1 MKAKSLDK
9 KFDSGEDIIKY
20 LDIPKATRPGQDQRR
35 VNVDFP
41 EWMVDSL
48 DKEARR
54 LGVTRQA
61 IIKVWIAAKLQE
73 VAVS

>member
-1 MKAKSLDK
+1 MKAKVLDK
-9 KFDSGEDIIKY
+9 KFDSGEDISKH
-20 LDIPKATRPGQDQRR
+20 LDLQKATRPGQEPRR

-48 DKEARR
+48 DQEARR

-61 IIKVWIAAKLQE
+61 IIKVWIAAKLKE
-73 VAVS
+73 VSVS

>member
-1 MKAKSLDK
+1 MKAKVLDK
-9 KFDSGEDIIKY
+9 KFDSGDDISKH
-20 LDIPKATRPGQDQRR
+20 LDFQQSIRPGQESRR

-48 DKEARR
+48 DQEARR

-61 IIKVWIAAKLQE
+61 IIKVWIAAKLKE
-73 VAVS
+73 VSVS

>member
-9 KFDSGEDIIKY
+9 KFDSGEDIVKY
-20 LDIPKATRPGQDQRR
+20 LDLQKATRPGQDQRR

-61 IIKVWIAAKLQE
+61 VIKVWIAEKLKE
-73 VAVS
+73 VSVP